1 MNGFFLIQILYFI
14 NWMFML
20 HYISNILKWF
30 CNDDILDHDN
40 EWLYIR
46 SHIMPLIL
54 SIFFQQMNLNWDW
67 FKLTLNDKY
76 LRTYWGLIMAS
87 TILSD
92 YVLCWRFDTKK
103 IKNYEAWKLTL
114 FYNPTWW
121 HHKKKVTAHMYFF
134 IHLQIGLTTKF
145 VKNQFSYTLQ

>member
-1 MNGFFLIQILYFI
+1 
-14 NWMFML
+14 
-20 HYISNILKWF
+20 
-30 CNDDILDHDN
+30 
-40 EWLYIR
+40 
-46 SHIMPLIL
+46 MPLIL
-54 SIFFQQMNLNWDW
+54 STFFQQMNLNWDW

-145 VKNQFSYTLQ
+145 VKNQFSYTLQWICSFKIQLNYECRKYYSSVSWWNLLYSCYIMLD